1 MYKQIASASELILL
15 SLFRLS
21 LRGES
26 QSDSVCIRLHPN
38 ALIRSTK
45 ETHSFELRTQF
56 EHVLVI
62 DRPHQWP
69 TSVIFLCESPN
80 RIFEQHAM
88 QQTPPT

>member
-1 MYKQIASASELILL
+1 MSKQIASASELILL

-56 EHVLVI
+56 EHVVV

-69 TSVIFLCESPN
+69 TSVIFFCETPN
-80 RIFEQHAM
+80 EISEQHAT